1 MKKCIAFLY
10 LFCIACLCLSC
21 ISCLHEEEALFPV
34 WVPTWQGIKYKV
46 DVTGGDR
53 RYGFIDESGKCIIPL
68 EYDYAFGFAEGLAHV
83 SKDGRGYY
91 INKENE
97 VVLELGTMLSSR
109 FSDGYARVSEKGLY
123 GYIDKS
129 GRVVI
134 PLIYKDAMDFSEGL
148 AFVKE
153 EINGKMRCID
163 KENNI
168 IFEGE
173 YKKCNPFKN
182 GYAIVHKKN
191 GKESSPVLLDRSG
204 KEYVLPTGYE
214 MLVPQIDRDG
224 NLLLKKNDS
233 FFLYSIKHNSISRF
247 FPDYEVFTDS
257 ETSKEGLKDRTGR
270 ILIEPMYDFV
280 RLPDNDG
287 FVHVGIWYE
296 SEEKFKEGFLSTTG
310 DVLIPI
316 EFEILSDFENNL
328 AAFLPYRSNGGYVSR
343 KGQIYYYKD
352 YMQQ

>member
-10 LFCIACLCLSC
+10 LLCIACLYG
-21 ISCLHEEEALFPV
+21 EEALFRV
-34 WVPTWQGIKYKV
+34 YVPAQQGIKYTI
-46 DVTGGDR
+46 DVSGGDR

-68 EYDYAFGFAEGLAHV
+68 EYDYAVGFAEGLAYV
-83 SKDGRGYY
+83 QKDGRGYY

-97 VVLELGTMLSSR
+97 VVLELGTMSGWQ
-109 FSDGYARVSEKGLY
+109 FSDGYARVGEKGLY

-134 PLIYKDAMDFSEGL
+134 PLVYREAMDFSEGL

-163 KENNI
+163 KKNNI

-191 GKESSPVLLDRSG
+191 GKESTPVLLDRSG
-204 KEYVLPTGYE
+204 KESALPTGYE
-214 MLVPQIDRDG
+214 VLMPQVDRDG

-233 FFLYSIKHNSISRF
+233 FFLYSIKHNRVSRF

-257 ETSKEGLKDRTGR
+257 ETSKEGLKDRAGR
-270 ILIEPMYDFV
+270 VLIEPMYDFV
-280 RLPDNDG
+280 RLPDSDG
-287 FVHVGIWYE
+287 FVRVGIWYE

-316 EFEILSDFENNL
+316 EFEFLSDFENNL
-328 AAFLPYRSNGGYVSR
+328 AAFSPFRSDGGYVSR
-343 KGQIYYYKD
+343 EGQIYYYKD